1 MVQQT
6 IKDINQSLVDDFLVS
21 SDKIGAANFF
31 WSFPSKAYQDQIN
44 IRDNLTGIKTQLEQ
58 IIQNLNEKIVVS
70 KRQRCDPDRDRK
82 LSHLDEVKQRESV
95 LNSQLEQLKFN
106 DPEEIKKILKQA
118 EINREAS
125 NRWTDNIWTIKTFLT
140 KKKGMPSKE
149 ADKCLKIDSSFD
161 YINE

>member
-6 IKDINQSLVDDFLVS
+6 IKDINQSLVDDFMVS
-21 SDKIGAANFF
+21 SDKIGSANFF

-44 IRDNLTGIKTQLEQ
+44 IRDNFTGTKAQLEQ
-58 IIQNLNEKIVVS
+58 NIHNLNEQIVSS
-70 KRQRCDPDRDRK
+70 KRQRCDPDRDGK
-82 LSHLDEVKQRESV
+82 LSRLDEMKQQESS
-95 LNSQLEQLKFN
+95 LNSQLEQLKYN

-118 EINREAS
+118 DINREAS

-140 KKKGMPSKE
+140 KKKGLPSKE
-149 ADKCLKIDSSFD
+149 ADKFLKIDSSFD